1 MLEIAL
7 AGINSFAFA
16 PKADIITA
24 LFNGLQG
31 IKNEVAELR
40 DKQNQDRQEIQDLEA
55 TVARQDGEI
64 STLRQQL
71 CALNRHPNKRATLT

>member
-24 LFNGLQG
+24 HPNRLQE
-31 IKNEVAELR
+31 IKNKVAQLIDLR
-40 DKQNQDRQEIQDLEA
+40 DKG
-55 TVARQDGEI
+55 RQDEKIASHGLPLPD
-64 STLRQQL
+64 T
-71 CALNRHPNKRATLT
+71 NRHTKEPAITA